1 MSDDRAAR
9 REAAVLVALITI
21 AVVIAPF
28 SPKGVGLVMIVILAG
43 AAALSTR
50 QRTWFRNVVARHH
63 SSPFA
68 RLCDSLLGVV
78 AMGLADAATLQST
91 LIAGLLGGRPLR

>member
-28 SPKGVGLVMIVILAG
+28 SPDGV
-43 AAALSTR
+43 
-50 QRTWFRNVVARHH
+50 
-63 SSPFA
+63 
-68 RLCDSLLGVV
+68 
-78 AMGLADAATLQST
+78 
-91 LIAGLLGGRPLR
+91 IAGLLGGRPLR